1 MTCPVCKGEK
11 QVFIRAHNESGFVQC
26 PHCRDWGGVEAAV
39 GTHQRC
45 VGKAIILD

>member
-26 PHCRDWGGVEAAV
+26 PHCRDWGALKRLWERIKGVLV
-39 GTHQRC
+39 
-45 VGKAIILD
+45 KP